1 MKPDKYDKNIDELIG
16 RAIGRDR
23 PTFDF
28 DKWQQDHKK
37 EIQTYHAQAKK
48 PSDSVESS
56 EIWRVIMKSPITK
69 LAAAAAVIIVI
80 LIGLEWSGGPNTA
93 TVAWAKVVEKVEQIE
108 SFIFQQRISINGM
121 PEGAT
126 TEMELTTYVSSV
138 YGLRQDTYEN
148 GRVISISYVPLEGAT
163 ITAVW
168 PGRKKYL
175 KVSTTEEHIRKTHE
189 QSNPKGMIKEFMSFE
204 HTGLGRKIIDGVEVE
219 GIEVNDPNFLTFVFE
234 STVGR
239 LWVDVKT
246 NLPVRTEIEG
256 LSGNGS
262 IETKIVAYDFDW
274 DAEPGPGVFEPNIP
288 DDYTIHGEI
297 DVSDNEGAAIKAL
310 RMFAELVSGQ
320 YPSNLD
326 LMTASLE
333 ATKALEAT
341 IADDPNWEPNM
352 PVSKEAMERIANIQA
367 ACRFY
372 AKLLKDGKE
381 AVYYGQK
388 VTPEDSDMVLLRWK
402 VSDNEYRV
410 IFGNLIAENVTNEK
424 LAELE
429 NNPDFI
435 KIMSQPRKKPQYG
448 IASKFI
454 GQQVDQW
461 HISDP
466 YKIIIH
472 SHINVTRWPQE
483 PTFIEITLPYAGGVV
498 ESATFGQTKLQYYN
512 MKQGRYKLELPRQW
526 FSSLQKKI
534 EVVWVL
540 PLDALERV
548 DYGYRTVLKSLIS
561 VVSYKL
567 EVILEPGSNFE
578 YTRDSSKQQF
588 VPFTWN
594 SPRAGTHFGSCGIT
608 IKEKQ

>member
-1 MKPDKYDKNIDELIG
+1 MKPGEYDKNIDELIS
-16 RAIGRDR
+16 RAIGRER
-23 PTFDF
+23 ITLDF
-28 DKWQQDHKK
+28 DKWRQDHQK
-37 EIQTYHAQAKK
+37 EIQTYKAQPKK
-48 PSDSVESS
+48 PSDSVTSS
-56 EIWRVIMKSPITK
+56 GIWRIIMKSPITK
-69 LAAAAAVIIVI
+69 LAAAAVIIIAVGI
-80 LIGLEWSGGPNTA
+80 FFPRGNGSS
-93 TVAWAKVVEKVEQIE
+93 VAWAKVVEKVEQIE
-108 SFIFQQRISINGM
+108 SFMFQQRISINGM

-126 TEMELTTYVSSV
+126 TDMELTTYVSSE
-138 YGLRQDTYEN
+138 YGLRQEIYEN
-148 GRVISISYVPLEGAT
+148 GRVISISYVPLEGTT

-168 PGRKKYL
+168 PSMKKYL
-175 KVSTTEEHIRKTHE
+175 KVSTTQEHMRKTHD

-204 HTGLGRKIIDGVEVE
+204 HTGLGRKIIDGVEAE

-246 NLPVRTEIEG
+246 NLPLRTEIEG
-256 LSGNGS
+256 ISGNGS

-274 DAEPGPGVFEPNIP
+274 DVELDPGVFEPNIP

-297 DVSDNEGAAIKAL
+297 DVSDNEGAAIKGL

-326 LMTASLE
+326 LMTASME
-333 ATKALEAT
+333 ATKAVEAT
-341 IADDPNWEPNM
+341 MADDPNWEPNM
-352 PVSKEAMERIANIQA
+352 PVSKEAMEKITNIQA

-388 VTPEDSDMVLLRWK
+388 VTSEHSDMVLLRWK

-410 IFGNLIAENVTNEK
+410 IFGNLTAENITTEQ

-435 KIMSQPRKKPQYG
+435 KIMSEPRKGPQYE

-454 GQQVDQW
+454 GRQVDQW
-461 HISDP
+461 HINATD
-466 YKIIIH
+466 KIIIL
-472 SHINVTRWPQE
+472 SHIKVTRWPQE
-483 PTFIEITLPYAGGVV
+483 PTFMEITLPYAGGVL
-498 ESATFGQTKLQYYN
+498 ESATLGQTKLQYYD
-512 MKQGRYKLELPRQW
+512 MKQGRYELELPREW
-526 FSSLQKKI
+526 LSSPQKKI
-534 EVVWVL
+534 EVVWAL

-578 YTRDSSKQQF
+578 YTRDSSKLEF
-588 VPFTWN
+588 VPFTWS
-594 SPRAGTHFGSCGIT
+594 SPRAGTYFGSCGIT